1 MTLQIVDFR
10 LQINWGI
17 EEFATGTSAASKRR
31 AIFSSLR
38 WLTPCRPEG
47 MTQQAEDLKTRT
59 KQFALDVIRFVRTLA
74 STDEARSIGRQLLRS
89 GPGVASNYRS
99 ACRARSRAEFV
110 ARIGVALE
118 EADESALWFEIL
130 TESAI
135 SRTRRR
141 FDCSRNPMSSVQSSP
156 RPVLPPRLR

>member
-1 MTLQIVDFR
+1 MFKIDER
-10 LQINWGI
+10 L
-17 EEFATGTSAASKRR
+17 FHSVAV
-31 AIFSSLR
+31 FSDCLV
-38 WLTPCRPEG
+38 WLAPCTPEG
-47 MTQQAEDLKTRT
+47 MTQQADDLKKRT

-74 STDEARSIGRQLLRS
+74 NTEEARAIGRQLLRS

-135 SRTRRR
+135 SRTRDAFRLLQESDELSAI
-141 FDCSRNPMSSVQSSP
+141 FAASSITAKASLARSE
-156 RPVLPPRLR
+156 RS

>member
-1 MTLQIVDFR
+1 
-10 LQINWGI
+10 
-17 EEFATGTSAASKRR
+17 
-31 AIFSSLR
+31 
-38 WLTPCRPEG
+38 
-47 MTQQAEDLKTRT
+47 MTQQADDLKKRT
-59 KQFALDVIRFVRTLA
+59 KQFALDVIRFVRTLPY
-74 STDEARSIGRQLLRS
+74 TDEARAIGRQLLRS

-135 SRTRRR
+135 SLTNQA
-141 FDCSRNPMSSVQSSP
+141 FQLLQESDELSAIFVASSVTAKAE
-156 RPVLPPRLR
+156 LRRAEGR

>member
-1 MTLQIVDFR
+1 V
-10 LQINWGI
+10 
-17 EEFATGTSAASKRR
+17 
-31 AIFSSLR
+31 
-38 WLTPCRPEG
+38 
-47 MTQQAEDLKTRT
+47 TQQADDLKKRT
-59 KQFALDVIRFVRTLA
+59 KQFALDVIGFVRTLPY
-74 STDEARSIGRQLLRS
+74 TDEARTIGRQLLRS

-135 SRTRRR
+135 SLTSQAFQLLRESDELSAI
-141 FDCSRNPMSSVQSSP
+141 FAASSITAKTALA
-156 RPVLPPRLR
+156 RAEDR